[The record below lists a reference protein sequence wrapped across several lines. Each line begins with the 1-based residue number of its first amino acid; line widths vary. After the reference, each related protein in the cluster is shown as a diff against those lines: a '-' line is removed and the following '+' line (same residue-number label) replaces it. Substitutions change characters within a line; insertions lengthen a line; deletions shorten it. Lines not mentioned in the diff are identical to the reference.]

1 MDKGSA
7 ASTKGTDA
15 SGKREE
21 FVPVPWNPEMVG
33 FPWDFEEKWAY
44 HAERLRE
51 LEILSI
57 HYETTHQKNN
67 IMAVKA
73 WHSQFPPE
81 QIVPDEEVIF
91 QDGKIVKGEE
101 LEDEGGVIWI
111 EVCISYLLLSACDSG

>member
-1 MDKGSA
+1 MDNGSA
-7 ASTKGTDA
+7 ASTKGSDA
-15 SGKREE
+15 NGKERRICACAVEPRNGWIPMGLWRE
-21 FVPVPWNPEMVG
+21 V
-33 FPWDFEEKWAY
+33 AY

-67 IMAVKA
+67 IMAVKT

-81 QIVPDEEVIF
+81 QIVPDEEILF
-91 QDGKIVKGEE
+91 QDGKIVKEE